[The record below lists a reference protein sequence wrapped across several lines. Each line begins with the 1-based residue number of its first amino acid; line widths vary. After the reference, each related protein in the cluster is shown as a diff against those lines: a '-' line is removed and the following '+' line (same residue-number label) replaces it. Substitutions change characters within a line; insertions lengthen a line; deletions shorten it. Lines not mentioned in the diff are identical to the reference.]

1 MNLNINTGGIRLTIN
16 EDPNR
21 VIEFNPDDI
30 AFVENF
36 YSLISEFEDKEVE
49 FKKKAKELE
58 KNTELD
64 SYGIPKNTKGA
75 IALMREVCDYFRGK
89 IDSVFGDGTSNTA
102 FGKANTIEM
111 FAEFF
116 EGITPFIQKARTG
129 KIEKYTGNRGQRRA
143 MK

>member
-1 MNLNINTGGIRLTIN
+1 MNLNINTAGIRLTIN

-21 VIEFNPDDI
+21 VIEFDPDDV
-30 AFVENF
+30 AFVEAF
-36 YSLISEFEDKEVE
+36 HGLISEFEGKETE
-49 FKKKAKELE
+49 YRRRSEEIE
-58 KNTELD
+58 KNNEVD
-64 SYGIPKNTKGA
+64 EYGIPKNAKEV
-75 IALMREVCDYFRGK
+75 IALMREVCEYFRSK
-89 IDSVFGDGTSNTA
+89 IDEVFGEGTSNTV
-102 FGKANTIEM
+102 FGKANRLEM